1 MSIENPNY
9 HLLYEKIIKKGWG
22 LDSVHNFRVYGYC
35 LLLAESG
42 VRFLIR
48 QFLFVFC
55 CTPSRLGTS
64 APSPRTP
71 ALRRGWVR
79 RHLALGLGRLNRRVD
94 TTSSSQLRRHSG
106 WSLALGRRYRSALEL
121 ETSPRAASLLPLGLL
136 PWYS

>member
-64 APSPRTP
+64 APSPRTR
-71 ALRRGWVR
+71 AIESAG
-79 RHLALGLGRLNRRVD
+79 RHDLEFAASAALGLVSRSRASLSLRPRARDQPSCRLAAPSRS
-94 TTSSSQLRRHSG
+94 TTLVLLVSTH
-106 WSLALGRRYRSALEL
+106 ALEQ
-121 ETSPRAASLLPLGLL
+121 SSRA
-136 PWYS
+136 